1 MKLMK
6 PTRLQRREGEQGIT
20 ILLVAV
26 CMAFIVMAFAALA
39 VDVTTLYT
47 ARTEARMAADA
58 GALAGAKVLSVSGM
72 TSDPTNTNL
81 QSSAIALATQVAT
94 ATATSNMVGGRQL
107 VASEVTV
114 SIPTTAASFTVNP
127 QVTVTVR
134 RTDLPA
140 FFSKIWGTQFLSV
153 SGTAI
158 AEAYNPSGAG
168 SIAGG
173 GAAAPPI
180 SPQCV
185 KPWILPNL
193 DPTGTAVNIFD
204 PSTGAISS
212 AGMVGKNTTLSRACP
227 TNGCNAT
234 SLLPPAPVA
243 GAYYDGGF
251 TAPNAG
257 TLPSS
262 CTLNCT
268 YEENIAACSPT
279 PISCDTT
286 NAQNL
291 VNLDLANACGNYRTG
306 TDNAVSCL
314 THQTLGADDITVT
327 GPPVT
332 IPSVFTAGSG
342 DPLVTNGVV
351 GSGDQITT
359 SNSIVTI
366 PVIDS
371 TVAWPPAGYQLS
383 VLGFLQVF
391 INQSQPISG
400 QIAVTILNISGCGK
414 LPART
419 GNPVIGDGV
428 SPVPVRLMQN

>member
-72 TSDPTNTNL
+72 TSDPTNTTL
-81 QSSAIALATQVAT
+81 PAAAVTLATQVAT

-168 SIAGG
+168 SIGGG

-185 KPWILPNL
+185 KPWILPNIN
-193 DPTGTAVNIFD
+193 PFTSTQQHIFD
-204 PSTGAISS
+204 PTTGAIN
-212 AGMVGKNTTLSRACP
+212 AGPPSMIGQVVSLKRSCA
-227 TNGCNAT
+227 TNGCNIGM
-234 SLLPPAPVA
+234 SAPVA
-243 GAYYDGGF
+243 GSFYD
-251 TAPNAG
+251 ANLAPPNAG

-262 CTLNCT
+262 CTLACT
-268 YEENIAACSPT
+268 YEENIAACSPAPIACNT
-279 PISCDTT
+279 PANVALEMSGSCS
-286 NAQNL
+286 
-291 VNLDLANACGNYRTG
+291 NYNSG
-306 TDNAVSCL
+306 TLTAASCL
-314 THQTLGADDITVT
+314 IHNTLGEDTITVN
-327 GPPVT
+327 GSPLQ
-332 IPSVFTAGSG
+332 TAPQFFAGG
-342 DPLVTNGVV
+342 GNPLVANGIVA
-351 GSGDQITT
+351 SGDQVTT

-366 PVIDS
+366 PVYD
-371 TVAWPPAGYQLS
+371 
-383 VLGFLQVF
+383 
-391 INQSQPISG
+391 
-400 QIAVTILNISGCGK
+400 
-414 LPART
+414 
-419 GNPVIGDGV
+419 GDWT
-428 SPVPVRLMQN
+428 SPVPTSPVAVIGFL